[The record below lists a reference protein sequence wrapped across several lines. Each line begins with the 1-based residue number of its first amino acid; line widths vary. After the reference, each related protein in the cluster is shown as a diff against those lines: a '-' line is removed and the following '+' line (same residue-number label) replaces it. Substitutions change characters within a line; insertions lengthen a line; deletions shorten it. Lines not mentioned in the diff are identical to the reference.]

1 MRLEV
6 LPPIGGPRLVVITDG
21 RKLIALD
28 PAHRRIETWDS
39 ESQGIERLLGIE
51 LGTADVHKLLAGVA
65 PCPKQETGVPVP
77 KCAFR
82 PGDPTRTILDS
93 MSYDDPAGRTLLLV
107 EYPDPWE
114 EGEEWARSIRL
125 RRPGEDNSLLLK
137 RTSGPTSARLDPSL
151 FSTEWPAH
159 FEKGVVLG
167 EKGLTMAVE
176 GEEGAP

>member
-6 LPPIGGPRLVVITDG
+6 LPPVGGPRLVVIADG
-21 RKLIALD
+21 RKLVALD
-28 PAHRRIETWDS
+28 PTHRRIETWDS
-39 ESQGIERLLGIE
+39 ETQGVERLLGIE
-51 LGTADVHKLLAGVA
+51 MGTADMRLLLAGVA
-65 PCPKQETGVPVP
+65 PCPKQETGLPVP

-82 PGDPTRTILDS
+82 PGDPARGILDS
-93 MSYDDPAGRTLLLV
+93 IRYDDPAGRTLLLV

-114 EGEEWARSIRL
+114 EGDEWTRSIRL
-125 RRPGEDNSLLLK
+125 RRSGEDNSLLLK
-137 RTSGPTSARLDPSL
+137 RTSGPTPAHLDPSL

-176 GEEGAP
+176 GEEGSH